1 MDWVTGA
8 MGAEALWLADG
19 AKVRFGRDFGKVGL
33 RLLELP
39 EDVLAHL
46 LGSGG
51 GGEGGSALH
60 IKGGTSAG
68 EEAVLCT
75 GEETFELK
83 WLETSNTMLMCPA
96 PDASVGGAAEEGV
109 AAAAAEAAEGGGDGP
124 SVPKRARVTTLRP
137 VAAAY
142 GHYEV
147 TRVAPRLHRVRE
159 LLQRRPY
166 RGRVEGDGPEDGDVI
181 FTTYDSPRWVEEGE
195 AGDEEAGTA
204 GDAGPSSSHAAEGPG
219 GFRFA
224 ELLSTVQAS
233 AKELR
238 RELHRL
244 RAVRVN
250 GRWMLVDPP
259 YVEGLLEVLLY
270 LCAEEDWR
278 VSRIDAD
285 AACAAFDGEY
295 PAWAVRLCLS
305 EYGTQDSPGV
315 FRLDE
320 GRIFRSLAEK
330 VFSPMLVGGGDVD
343 APLPLALFEETW
355 RVLVEQYGVVWETPL
370 GGDGDGNGD
379 GDGPGGGLSRSLLE
393 GIALIEPNI
402 AFPGG
407 LQIRRFHQRDLPLQP
422 RARFERLFDAKKR
435 WTRAQIE
442 PYLVDLVGPCT
453 TVDSMLLKHA
463 RRVTAEAGSEDTYAL
478 RT

>member
-1 MDWVTGA
+1 M
-8 MGAEALWLADG
+8 AEALLSGG
-19 AKVRFGRDFGKVGL
+19 AKVRFGPDFGKVGL

-39 EDVLAHL
+39 EEVLGPL
-46 LGSGG
+46 LRGG
-51 GGEGGSALH
+51 KEAALQ
-60 IKGGTSAG
+60 IKGGDVGAG

-83 WLETSNTMLMCPA
+83 WLETSNTMLMCPG
-96 PDASVGGAAEEGV
+96 PDTVEAEGV
-109 AAAAAEAAEGGGDGP
+109 EDTVENTVEDTMQARDGP

-137 VAAAY
+137 AAAAY
-142 GHYEV
+142 GHYEIK
-147 TRVAPRLHRVRE
+147 RVAPRLHRVRE

-166 RGRVEGDGPEDGDVI
+166 RGRVEGDGGEDDI
-181 FTTYDSPRWVEEGE
+181 FTTYDSPRWVED
-195 AGDEEAGTA
+195 GDGAEDET
-204 GDAGPSSSHAAEGPG
+204 GPAPSGASAAESAPG
-219 GFRFA
+219 FSFA
-224 ELLSTVQAS
+224 ALLSTIQAS

-238 RELHRL
+238 QELHRL

-278 VSRIDAD
+278 VSEIDAD

-305 EYGTQDSPGV
+305 EYGTQAAPGTY
-315 FRLDE
+315 RLDE

-330 VFSPMLVGGGDVD
+330 VFSPMLVGGDAD
-343 APLPLALFEETW
+343 APLPLEQYEETW
-355 RVLVEQYGVVWETPL
+355 RTLVEQYGVAWETL
-370 GGDGDGNGD
+370 EAGREGDGEEG
-379 GDGPGGGLSRSLLE
+379 GPGRRASGGLARSLLE
-393 GIALIEPNI
+393 GIALIEPNL

-407 LQIRRFHQRDLPLQP
+407 LQIRRFHARDLPLQP
-422 RARFERLFDAKKR
+422 RARFERLFGAKKR
-435 WTRAQIE
+435 WTRTEIE
-442 PYLVDLVGPCT
+442 PYLVELEGPGT

-463 RRVTAEAGSEDTYAL
+463 RRVTAEPGSEDTYAL
-478 RT
+478 RS